1 MIVGITGGIGSG
13 KSTVVGEFQ
22 QLGIPCYVADVEAKK
37 LMINSNKVKS
47 KIIDLLGEEVYVSG
61 ELNRAYISEKVFH
74 NKELL
79 AQLNGI
85 VHPAVHQHLKEFV
98 AQQNAPYCIYESAI
112 LYENKNEHLCDKVI
126 VITAD
131 LEERIQRVLHRD
143 HVTREAVLARI
154 KNQWSEEKKVK
165 KADFIIENKDINTLK
180 QQVLA
185 VHQQLIQTSS

>member
-1 MIVGITGGIGSG
+1 MVVGVTGGIGSG
-13 KSTVVGEFQ
+13 KSTVVAEFQ
-22 QLGIPCYVADVEAKK
+22 QLEVPCYVADVEAKK
-37 LMINSNKVKS
+37 LMISSKEVQS
-47 KIIDLLGEEVYVSG
+47 KIVDLLGEEAYQEG
-61 ELNRAYISEKVFH
+61 ELNRSFISDKVFH

-98 AQQNAPYCIYESAI
+98 AQQKAPYCIYESAI
-112 LYENKNEHLCDKVI
+112 LYENNNEYLCDKVI

-154 KNQWSEEKKVK
+154 KNQWSQEEKVK
-165 KADFIIENKDINTLK
+165 KADFIIENKDLKTLK

-185 VHQQLIQTSS
+185 VHQKLTDLSS